1 MDDEDTDNDGFFSRI
16 WDKFVE
22 YFIYTLCVIAFLLPY
37 IIGSI
42 IVIICI
48 LSELGYITFFNF
60 IR

>member
-1 MDDEDTDNDGFFSRI
+1 MDDEDADNDGFFSRI
-16 WDKFVE
+16 GDKFVE

-37 IIGSI
+37 IIGPI